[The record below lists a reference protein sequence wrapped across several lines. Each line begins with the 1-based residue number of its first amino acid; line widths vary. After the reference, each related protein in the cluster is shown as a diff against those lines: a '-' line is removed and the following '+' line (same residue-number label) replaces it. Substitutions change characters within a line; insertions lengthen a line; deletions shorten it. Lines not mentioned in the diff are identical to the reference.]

1 MREPVAV
8 SDAEAADEVAP
19 DERSSDR
26 VDEPRD
32 PIQEADGCRH
42 DRGVRAAGEGRS
54 GTAGASAPRRA
65 DPLWALADT
74 LPVFRTPDG
83 IAYADLEIDGHRET
97 WAVRDRGFRRWL
109 TQRAL
114 ATGGGMPS
122 SKALRDALD
131 WLEARA
137 LSAGPVRE
145 VEVRLGG
152 LGGKI
157 YLDLG
162 DPTWR
167 AIEIDVDGWRIVDRP
182 PLRFRRPAG
191 AQSLPAPE
199 RGGSVT
205 TLRSFLTLS
214 TDDDLAMI
222 VAWLLAALCDRG
234 PYPVLVL
241 GGEAGAGKSTFM
253 AMMQALIDPSSAR
266 LRSLPA
272 GEPALIAAAHDS
284 HVLAFDNLSSLPGW
298 FSDALCRMVSG
309 GGSTVRRDGGTA
321 AGVLAGVAR
330 PVMLNG
336 IAELVTRPDLADRAL
351 FVTLNGIP
359 ADKRRTE
366 AELWDDFE
374 AKRARLLGALLDAVA
389 MGLGRLPQ
397 TRVRE
402 APRMADLA
410 RWVEA
415 CEPALFAPGAFKALY
430 AINREGAARDA
441 IESDRFV
448 IGVREFVCRQR
459 RWAGSATQLHYEVAE
474 IMGAAG
480 VRDHAWPGNARV
492 LASRLRQGAAFLR
505 RCGIDVSFGRVG
517 AHGKRVIRMC
527 VVPGSEADARRP
539 ADATQRSTASPASVA
554 SD

>member
-1 MREPVAV
+1 MREPSAVADGEPV
-8 SDAEAADEVAP
+8 GEETP
-19 DERSSDR
+19 GQKSSDR
-26 VDEPRD
+26 VDELREVIRD
-32 PIQEADGCRH
+32 ALGCLREL
-42 DRGVRAAGEGRS
+42 GVETEGQGRS
-54 GTAGASAPRRA
+54 GAIAPLASRQVSQ
-65 DPLWALADT
+65 LLAVAET
-74 LPVFRTPDG
+74 VQLFRTSDG

-109 TQRAL
+109 TQRVL
-114 ATGGGMPS
+114 ASGAGMPP
-122 SKALRDALD
+122 SKALRDVLD
-131 WLEARA
+131 LLEVRA

-162 DPTWR
+162 DAAWR
-167 AIEIDVDGWRIVDRP
+167 AIEIDANGWHIVERP

-191 AQSLPAPE
+191 ALPLPAPE
-199 RGGSVT
+199 RGGSIT
-205 TLRSFLTLS
+205 TLRSFLNLS
-214 TDDDLAMI
+214 TEDDLAMI

-309 GGSTVRRDGGTA
+309 GGFTVRRDGGTA

-336 IAELVTRPDLADRAL
+336 IAELITRPDLADRAL
-351 FVTLNGIP
+351 FVTLNGIR

-374 AKRARLLGALLDAVA
+374 AKRPRLLGALLDAVA
-389 MGLGRLPQ
+389 TGLARLPQ
-397 TRVRE
+397 TTVRE

-415 CEPALFAPGAFKALY
+415 CEPALFVPGAFKSLY

-441 IESDRFV
+441 IESDPFV
-448 IGVREFVCRQR
+448 IGVREFVCRQG
-459 RWAGSATQLHYEVAE
+459 RWAGSATQLHDEVAE
-474 IMGAAG
+474 IMGPR
-480 VRDHAWPGNARV
+480 VRDQAWPGNARV

-505 RCGIDVSFGRVG
+505 RCGIDVAFGRVG
-517 AHGKRVIRMC
+517 AHGKRVIWLFVM
-527 VVPGSEADARRP
+527 PGSEADARRP
-539 ADATQRSTASPASVA
+539 ADATPRSTASLASVA